1 MPTQKPF
8 WEEDEDV
15 LVEDE
20 TDIDT
25 GLPAQIVVYNDDF
38 NTFEWVIE
46 CFMTILGHTS
56 EQAEQLAIII
66 HNNGKATVK
75 SGSRQELSPLCE
87 ALQDRGLS
95 AEIEDR

>member
-1 MPTQKPF
+1 MPTTKPI

-15 LVEDE
+15 LVADE
-20 TDIDT
+20 TEIDT

-46 CFMTILGHTS
+46 CFMTVLGHTS
-56 EQAEQLAIII
+56 EQSEQLALII

-75 SGSRQELSPLCE
+75 SGSKQELLPKCE

-95 AEIEDR
+95 AEIEER

>member
-15 LVEDE
+15 LVSDE
-20 TDIDT
+20 TDIDAAS
-25 GLPAQIVVYNDDF
+25 PAQIVVYNDDV

-46 CFMTILGHTS
+46 CFMTVLGHTS
-56 EQAEQLAIII
+56 EQSEQLAIII

-75 SGSRQELSPLCE
+75 SGSRRELIPKCE

-95 AEIEDR
+95 AEIEEC